1 MNNECNYESNLRMLN
16 RSNSFNLLLT
26 FISEVRLQ
34 LKLHENKKK
43 EERKIIS
50 QE

>member
-1 MNNECNYESNLRMLN
+1 MNNECNYESNPRMLN
-16 RSNSFNLLLT
+16 RSNSFNLRLK

-34 LKLHENKKK
+34 LKLYEKGKK
-43 EERKIIS
+43 RKIIS